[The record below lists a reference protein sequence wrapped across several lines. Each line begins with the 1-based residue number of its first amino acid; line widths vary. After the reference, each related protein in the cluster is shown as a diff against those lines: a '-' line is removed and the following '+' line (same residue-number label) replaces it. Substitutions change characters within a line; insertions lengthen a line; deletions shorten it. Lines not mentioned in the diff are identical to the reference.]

1 MGATWLEIARTC
13 RASPIPLPVQVRSP
27 IPIPIQKCQL
37 SPVTYG
43 LHMLLKVCR
52 ICISDCGQGQL
63 DKKARGGALR
73 AVACACQ
80 LSLNVIFK
88 PVVSAHMGHKK
99 GWLAAP
105 TLTSF
110 PSLTPLPFIQL
121 VPFYMCAVCPKAFG
135 FYCQISRQ
143 AAGLLN
149 LFCDSPCSYYVML
162 YARLCVCVCVC
173 VSGCA
178 PKFEAFTQPTPL
190 QASSRHSPTRA
201 CQATTTICNICR
213 TSRKYFW
220 SDKASR
226 RGRVKEKGQGTRSG
240 WGSSSNPL
248 KSASTSFKVTN
259 YPCKFYKMAAR
270 H

>member
-1 MGATWLEIARTC
+1 MGVTWLEIARTC

-99 GWLAAP
+99 G
-105 TLTSF
+105 LTSCAYTH
-110 PSLTPLPFIQL
+110 LLPL
-121 VPFYMCAVCPKAFG
+121 
-135 FYCQISRQ
+135 SH
-143 AAGLLN
+143 
-149 LFCDSPCSYYVML
+149 
-162 YARLCVCVCVC
+162 
-173 VSGCA
+173 
-178 PKFEAFTQPTPL
+178 PTPL
-190 QASSRHSPTRA
+190 YTA
-201 CQATTTICNICR
+201 CAFLYVRCVPKSIW
-213 TSRKYFW
+213 FLL
-220 SDKASR
+220 
-226 RGRVKEKGQGTRSG
+226 
-240 WGSSSNPL
+240 SN
-248 KSASTSFKVTN
+248 
-259 YPCKFYKMAAR
+259 
-270 H
+270 